1 MAAAPS
7 SCPVPPMTK
16 DQKEVESNKRGTRLS
31 EGFCEEWSQKSKGH
45 VWFPLSNLPLLRRLG
60 LYRRRLML
68 SISIGRYL
76 GLAFA
81 ISSFE
86 GRRFNRKA
94 PLSTATAIA
103 IESAISHYS
112 DTTHPDPISHF
123 PLLRFPPSAKVE
135 LTGLARATRRGLP
148 VESYGQS

>member
-16 DQKEVESNKRGTRLS
+16 DQKEVESNKQQ
-31 EGFCEEWSQKSKGH
+31 EGFCKEWSQKSKGH

-68 SISIGRYL
+68 SISVGRYTPSKTTLL

-81 ISSFE
+81 ISTFE

-94 PLSTATAIA
+94 SL
-103 IESAISHYS
+103 
-112 DTTHPDPISHF
+112 
-123 PLLRFPPSAKVE
+123 
-135 LTGLARATRRGLP
+135 
-148 VESYGQS
+148 

>member
-1 MAAAPS
+1 MAAPPS
-7 SCPVPPMTK
+7 SCPVPTMTK
-16 DQKEVESNKRGTRLS
+16 DQKEIESNKQQ

-81 ISSFE
+81 ISTFE

-94 PLSTATAIA
+94 PLSTATASA
-103 IESAISHYS
+103 IESARRISHYS

-123 PLLRFPPSAKVE
+123 PLL
-135 LTGLARATRRGLP
+135 
-148 VESYGQS
+148 

>member
-16 DQKEVESNKRGTRLS
+16 DQKEVESNKQQ

-68 SISIGRYL
+68 SISVGRYIPSKTLL
-76 GLAFA
+76 GTRFCHLYFRG
-81 ISSFE
+81 SSFQSQ
-86 GRRFNRKA
+86 GVALNRDCKCNRVGNK
-94 PLSTATAIA
+94 S
-103 IESAISHYS
+103 
-112 DTTHPDPISHF
+112 
-123 PLLRFPPSAKVE
+123 LLRHDSP
-135 LTGLARATRRGLP
+135 
-148 VESYGQS
+148 

>member
-31 EGFCEEWSQKSKGH
+31 EGFCEERSQKSKGH

-68 SISIGRYL
+68 SISVGRYTPSKTTL
-76 GLAFA
+76 PGTRFCHLYFRG
-81 ISSFE
+81 SSFQSQ
-86 GRRFNRKA
+86 GVALNRDCKCNRV
-94 PLSTATAIA
+94 S
-103 IESAISHYS
+103 EKNKS
-112 DTTHPDPISHF
+112 
-123 PLLRFPPSAKVE
+123 LLRHDSP
-135 LTGLARATRRGLP
+135 
-148 VESYGQS
+148 

>member
-7 SCPVPPMTK
+7 SCPVPTMTK
-16 DQKEVESNKRGTRLS
+16 DQKEIESNKRGTRLS

-68 SISIGRYL
+68 SISVGSYIPNKTTLL

-81 ISSFE
+81 ISTFE

-94 PLSTATAIA
+94 SL
-103 IESAISHYS
+103 
-112 DTTHPDPISHF
+112 
-123 PLLRFPPSAKVE
+123 
-135 LTGLARATRRGLP
+135 
-148 VESYGQS
+148 